1 MRRILFTTSVFKE
14 ALLLKK
20 KSVIQALHDCLKSE
34 DLEGWILANTTE
46 SLLKL
51 GIAKNTILKNLQ
63 GFSEIP
69 INARLNNAAL
79 RSRKSYENAI
89 LEEVVKVFKI
99 DNILGE
105 DFKKHPLYLSYEEIG
120 KLEED
125 LKIDFMDLRADLH
138 PILNQVDSGYM
149 EIIQNT
155 EFSGGSQVAAF
166 EKEFAAYCGTRYA
179 SAVSNG
185 TDALRLALIA
195 MGITKGDEVITAPN
209 TFIATTEVISQLG
222 AKVVFADVL
231 QESYNINP
239 QKIKEKITNKTKAI
253 IPVHLYGQI
262 ADMNPILEIAKKHN
276 LQVLE
281 DASQAQGAFYNK
293 KKQAV

>member
-14 ALLLKK
+14 AL
-20 KSVIQALHDCLKSE
+20 LHDCLKSE

-138 PILNQVDSGYM
+138 PILSSRQWVYGN
-149 EIIQNT
+149 
-155 EFSGGSQVAAF
+155 
-166 EKEFAAYCGTRYA
+166 
-179 SAVSNG
+179 
-185 TDALRLALIA
+185 
-195 MGITKGDEVITAPN
+195 
-209 TFIATTEVISQLG
+209 
-222 AKVVFADVL
+222 
-231 QESYNINP
+231 NP
-239 QKIKEKITNKTKAI
+239 KYRIFWRQ
-253 IPVHLYGQI
+253 PSSCL
-262 ADMNPILEIAKKHN
+262 
-276 LQVLE
+276 
-281 DASQAQGAFYNK
+281 
-293 KKQAV
+293 